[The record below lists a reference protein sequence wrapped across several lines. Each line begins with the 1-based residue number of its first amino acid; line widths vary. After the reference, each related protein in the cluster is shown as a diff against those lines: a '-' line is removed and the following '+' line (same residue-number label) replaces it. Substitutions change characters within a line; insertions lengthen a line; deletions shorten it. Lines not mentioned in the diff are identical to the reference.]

1 MPLVT
6 TRLVL
11 INARVTQDGQEMDKT
26 ALILT
31 SVRLDF
37 TCALKIHIAR
47 TTRVVTRV
55 LVTGDGS
62 VNGLNH
68 TVDVPGVTRP
78 RFVLVMDNVCEMGHV
93 IVSAITAAK
102 TARCAIHTFGVQAME
117 HVTSMGRVTVNMAG
131 RDNRWTAVFVFR
143 SSCAVVMAHVT
154 TTLRVTR
161 TSLVS
166 VMTATLAITAAK
178 VRY

>member
-1 MPLVT
+1 MEV
-6 TRLVL
+6 
-11 INARVTQDGQEMDKT
+11 T

-37 TCALKIHIAR
+37 TRVLKIHIAR

-62 VNGLNH
+62 VNGLNR

-78 RFVLVMDNVCEMGHV
+78 RFVLVMDNVCGMGHV
-93 IVSAITAAK
+93 IVSAITVAQ
-102 TARCAIHTFGVQAME
+102 TAQCAIHASVVQAME
-117 HVTSMGRVTVNMAG
+117 HVTSMEPVIVNMDG
-131 RDNRWTAVFVFR
+131 QGNRWTAVFVFQ
-143 SSCAVVMAHVT
+143 SSYAVVTAHVT
-154 TTLRVTR
+154 MNSRVTR

-166 VMTATLAITAAK
+166 VMTVTLAITVAK
-178 VRY
+178 VRYYSKTT